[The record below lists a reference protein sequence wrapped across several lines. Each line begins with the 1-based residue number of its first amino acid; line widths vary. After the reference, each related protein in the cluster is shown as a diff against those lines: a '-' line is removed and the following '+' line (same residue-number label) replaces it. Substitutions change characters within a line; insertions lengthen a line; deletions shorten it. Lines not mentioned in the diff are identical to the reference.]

1 MWMMDGW
8 TRVTHPFFS
17 STFCPLL
24 WVWSSRSWSEG
35 SALYRRCRVW
45 IYIVIGEEHEE
56 RKGER
61 EGGWEGQGV
70 FFDLYYVVSIL
81 LVFLNVLILL
91 YLSPSSSTLSSFFR
105 DHPTRSMGFRF
116 LSIQSFCFF
125 VSCVCFWLRHI
136 VSLFSLFSLFFL
148 FFSFLFFSIS
158 ISHPPCVC
166 FAFRKSHYQFGDE
179 VFSFGFIL
187 TS

>member
-1 MWMMDGW
+1 MASHATFDCGMSMKAWIGVGSGDPQVWMMDGW

-91 YLSPSSSTLSSFFR
+91 YLPPS
-105 DHPTRSMGFRF
+105 
-116 LSIQSFCFF
+116 
-125 VSCVCFWLRHI
+125 
-136 VSLFSLFSLFFL
+136 
-148 FFSFLFFSIS
+148 
-158 ISHPPCVC
+158 
-166 FAFRKSHYQFGDE
+166 
-179 VFSFGFIL
+179 
-187 TS
+187 